1 MFEFLEQNLLVT
13 FGLLAYFSI
22 GAVMATH
29 YAKKYNRLNRE
40 HMELRTNFAGLLV
53 LAKDSNRLT
62 LSTIADAR
70 KYAETVEKMVKALER
85 QHELDVEKIEKCKR
99 LMRLAIG
106 DADINSIYDR
116 QVEIMPFSTESVF
129 VTEPGIDPAKFRIED
144 NANVEGDA
152 NEKAD

>member
-40 HMELRTNFAGLLV
+40 HVELRTNFSALLV
-53 LAKDSNRLT
+53 LAKESNALT

-70 KYAETVEKMVKALER
+70 KYADTVEKMVKALER
-85 QHELDVEKIEKCKR
+85 QHELDKEKVEKCKR
-99 LMRLAIG
+99 LIRLAIS

-116 QVEIMPFSTESVF
+116 QVEIMPFPTENIF
-129 VTEPGIDPAKFRIED
+129 IMEPGIDPAMFHIENKA
-144 NANVEGDA
+144 NAEGDV
-152 NEKAD
+152 NEKTE